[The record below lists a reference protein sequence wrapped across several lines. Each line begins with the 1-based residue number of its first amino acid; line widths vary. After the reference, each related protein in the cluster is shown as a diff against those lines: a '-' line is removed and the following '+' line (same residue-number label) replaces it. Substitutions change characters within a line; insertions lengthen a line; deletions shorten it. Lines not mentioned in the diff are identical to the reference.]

1 MWVSMKEMIELS
13 RPRVSAIGSILAVNL
28 EQVQGILE
36 AGVELRRPVIVALSE
51 PAAIYSGLAPFIA
64 MTRELAEQ
72 VPVPVSVEL
81 DHVCGMDFISHAIET
96 GYSGILAD
104 SREEDGARKLERLA
118 AIKELCNQSGTFF
131 EVEIGGR
138 GPARMD
144 ADFAGR
150 VLAELQP
157 DSACITIP
165 EAERKSPSPN
175 LYEVTESII
184 SSTSVPVSMAGA
196 GSWSKEDIKRF
207 INLGVW
213 KISIGTRTN
222 QAFKRGLKY
231 YLDNFPDRVQPR
243 SYLGHAREE
252 FRKEVRE
259 CLSTLVS
266 FEGEHD

>member
-1 MWVSMKEMIELS
+1 MWVSMKEMIELA
-13 RPRVSAIGSILAVNL
+13 RPEVSAIGSILAVNL

-36 AGVELRRPVIVALSE
+36 AGVELRCPVIVALSE

-72 VPVPVSVEL
+72 VPVPVSVLL
-81 DHVCGMDFISHAIET
+81 DHVCGMNFISHAVEKGYT
-96 GYSGILAD
+96 GFLAD
-104 SREEDGARKLERLA
+104 SREEDGERKLERLSG
-118 AIKELCNQSGTFF
+118 IKELCNKSGTFF

-138 GPARMD
+138 GPGKMN

-150 VLAELQP
+150 VLAELRP

-165 EAERKSPSPN
+165 EADRESPSKN

-184 SSTSVPVSMAGA
+184 SSTSVPISMAGA
-196 GSWSKEDIKRF
+196 GSWTKEDLERF
-207 INLGVW
+207 VGLGVW

-231 YLDNFPDRVQPR
+231 YLDTFPDRVQPR
-243 SYLGHAREE
+243 SYMGHAREE

-259 CLSTLVS
+259 CLSSFVS
-266 FEGEHD
+266 FEGEQD